1 MKASQL
7 YGILAHPG
15 VDDLL
20 SVTRAQIPGDPG
32 VALATRTLADVP
44 RETLAPVPWVSGNDL
59 ITLGLKPCPAMKDL
73 LAGLLADQIDGVIP
87 NRDMA
92 LEEAQ
97 RRINIVTKG

>member
-7 YGILAHPG
+7 YGILAHSG
-15 VDDLL
+15 ADDLL
-20 SVTRAQIPGDPG
+20 SVTRAQIPDDPG

-59 ITLGLKPCPAMKDL
+59 IQLGLKPCPAMKDL